1 MENPVDYNETFH
13 PLGRYTPT
21 LEGIDLLYYGN
32 GRLSSNIY
40 VLEAGRTL
48 VDLGNFGGLV
58 GELEEHY
65 PYIQVERV
73 IFTHA
78 HLDHLGGL
86 GEILSRWTPQII
98 IHQEELESRLP
109 GDISLRE
116 DFQEMGIKEIWE
128 LEGNEDI
135 PLSDRTLRVLYTP
148 GHTPGSISLY
158 DPAKGVLFSGDTAFP
173 MIGKE
178 ILLTAPDPQGG
189 DIQELAEAVRMLV
202 HLNINAILPGHLFPV
217 WDKAR
222 EHLKRTHFELQI
234 QIQGRED
241 MALINTGILS
251 ADLGELEEAI
261 SLFDRVLKQAPNH
274 PGACFTKGLAL
285 YQQGKFKEAIE
296 LFDRAL
302 EAVPSFQEARQA
314 RRMAAIALT
323 GREPE

>member
-13 PLGRYTPT
+13 TLGRYTPI

-58 GELEEHY
+58 EELEEHY

-78 HLDHLGGL
+78 HLDHIGGL
-86 GEILSRWTPQII
+86 GEILTRWTPQII
-98 IHQEELESRLP
+98 IHREELECRLP
-109 GDISLRE
+109 GNVSLRE
-116 DFQEMGIKEIWE
+116 ALQEMGIKEIWE
-128 LEGNEDI
+128 LKGNEEI
-135 PLSDRTLRVLYTP
+135 PLSDRTLRVFYTP

-173 MIGKE
+173 MIGEE

-189 DIQELAEAVRMLV
+189 DIQELAEAVRMLA
-202 HLNINAILPGHLFPV
+202 HLDINAILPGHLFPF
-217 WDKAR
+217 WDKPR
-222 EHLKRTHFELQI
+222 EHLKRTYFELQL

-241 MALINTGILS
+241 MALINTGIFL
-251 ADLGELEEAI
+251 ADLGELDEAI
-261 SLFDRVLKQAPNH
+261 SFFDRVLKQTPNH

-302 EAVPSFQEARQA
+302 EVVPSFQEAQQA
-314 RRMAAIALT
+314 RRMAVIALT